1 MKTIKKHRA
10 KLIFTLLMICL
21 LSCALPQSALADSAR
36 LKFSA
41 KTSGSGNKIKVKRV
55 TYDKDTDYVDWNYGR
70 PAEIEVDFSSRVTWK
85 RGAKVTVKDNKGK
98 TYHAFLTDKDSDE
111 CDINIFK
118 LKEGRTY
125 TITINGIKRRGTTGY
140 RKLTIKVTV
149 PAPKPKSQKV
159 KVKKIEIDDEDNEIE
174 ISFASKVDWK
184 RNAKIS
190 SIKDNTGKTCKG
202 YLIDIDDDECE
213 IYIPNMKYGRTY
225 TIQLSGIRARGA
237 SSYGTV
243 TIKVSVPS
251 WSQLS

>member
-1 MKTIKKHRA
+1 MNTMKKQRT
-10 KLIFTLLMICL
+10 KLLLTLLMICI
-21 LSCALPQSALADSAR
+21 LSCVLPQSVLADSAR

-41 KTSGSGNKIKVKRV
+41 KTSGSGNKIKVKRG
-55 TYDKDTDYVDWNYGR
+55 TYDKNSDYEDRESLR
-70 PAEIEVDFSSRVTWK
+70 PAELEVDFSSRVTWK

-98 TYHAFLTDKDSDE
+98 TYRAFLTDKDSDE
-111 CDINIFK
+111 CDINIYN

-125 TITINGIKRRGTTGY
+125 TITINGIKKRGTTGY
-140 RKLTIKVTV
+140 RKLTIKASV

-174 ISFASKVDWK
+174 VSFASKVDWK

-213 IYIPNMKYGRTY
+213 LYIPNMRNGRTY
-225 TIQLSGIRARGA
+225 TVQLSGIKARGA

-243 TIKVSVPS
+243 TFKVRVPS
-251 WSQLS
+251 WSQIS